1 MRTIIEEKDIIQIK
15 EEFEIPGT
23 DFILEKGDKIKIIDN
38 FLQKIIIEK
47 MIISTFD
54 DPSDA
59 ETFAKAYDNFLS
71 YHRGNKVALSMD
83 NKDIDKIKAELDKM
97 GGKVKYIVS

>member
-23 DFILEKGDKIKIIDN
+23 DFILEKGDKIKII
-38 FLQKIIIEK
+38 IEK

-59 ETFAKAYDNFLS
+59 ETFAKAHDNFLS

-83 NKDIDKIKAELDKM
+83 NKDIDKVKAELDKM